1 MFKSY
6 FTIAWRNLKRNK
18 IYSTI
23 NVMGLS
29 LGLACAMLIILYA
42 LDELSYD
49 RFHANT
55 KNIYRI
61 TSNRINPDGSIAFKS
76 TSSGIF
82 QGPRFTANIPEIQSY
97 VRMQGAFRDMKLGR
111 EIVGRELFLVDP
123 AFFTIFSFPLK
134 AGNAKTALDDPQSI
148 VISEKLAKEQFG
160 NSNAMGKIIEIKKG
174 DAFQPYVVT
183 GVAPES
189 PQNSSIRF
197 DILLPLEVTDKA
209 KQDNDNWLN
218 FHLNTFVLLSDK
230 ADITAVE
237 RKMKAVFDKEA
248 GEALK
253 EFEEAM
259 GNKTTFEQ
267 MLQPLLKLHLDTEY
281 QANNGLKDASKPI
294 YSYILSGIA
303 LFILLIAC
311 INFVNLTIARSL
323 KRAKEIGIRKVV
335 GGERKQLIVQFLGE
349 SFLLCAVAFLLAILL
364 VQLALPTFN
373 QLANKVLS
381 LSYLLDARVVA
392 GYFALFIITALMAGF
407 YPALV
412 LSGFKPVKVLYSRFN
427 LSGKNYLQKSLVVLQ
442 FSLATLLIV
451 ATFAIYAQFSYLT
464 GKDLGYDD
472 TNVVFVEN
480 SNMKHGQ
487 ANLLREALL
496 SNPNILAVGLKN
508 GGREGTM
515 ARVNNTKEMGFD
527 FETIDAGYLPLY
539 KIPIIKGRNFS
550 PEFPGDSTRSMLV
563 NETFARKAGWADPLG
578 QVIDF
583 YYKNEKFTVVGVVK
597 DYHYRS
603 LNEEIGAQV
612 FTLQPKKDYGLACIK
627 IKPNSETVS
636 LQHIEATFKKI
647 FPLSPYVYKFKDL
660 ENARSYEAEAKWKQ
674 MMLFGAILTIF
685 ISSIGLFGLSVLS
698 AEKRKKEIGIRKVLG
713 ASVSGVVTTLSK
725 DFLKLVTIAMLVAMP
740 AAWYFANQWLQN
752 YAYRITLHWP
762 MFAVAGVLVIFIA
775 LATVSFQ
782 AFKAAMSNPVKAL
795 RSE

>member
-1 MFKSY
+1 
-6 FTIAWRNLKRNK
+6 
-18 IYSTI
+18 
-23 NVMGLS
+23 
-29 LGLACAMLIILYA
+29 
-42 LDELSYD
+42 
-49 RFHANT
+49 
-55 KNIYRI
+55 
-61 TSNRINPDGSIAFKS
+61 
-76 TSSGIF
+76 
-82 QGPRFTANIPEIQSY
+82 
-97 VRMQGAFRDMKLGR
+97 MQGAQKDFKLGN
-111 EIVGRELFLVDP
+111 EIVSRELFLVDP
-123 AFFTIFSFPLK
+123 AFFSIFSFPLK
-134 AGNAKTALDDPQSI
+134 AGDAKTALNDPQSI
-148 VISEKLAKEQFG
+148 VISEKMAKEQFG
-160 NSNAMGKIIEIKKG
+160 NENAMGKIIEIKKG
-174 DAFQPYVVT
+174 DAFEPYIVT

-197 DILLPLEVTDKA
+197 DILLPLVVTDKA
-209 KQDNDNWLN
+209 QQDKDNWLN
-218 FHLNTFVLLSDK
+218 FHLNTFVLLSGK
-230 ADITAVE
+230 SDIAAVE
-237 RKMKAVFDKEA
+237 KKMTGVFNREG

-253 EFEEAM
+253 EFAQAM
-259 GNKTTFEQ
+259 DDKTSFVQ
-267 MLQPLLKLHLDTEY
+267 MLQPLRKLHLDTEY
-281 QANNGLKDASKPI
+281 QANNGLKGASNPI

-335 GGERKQLIVQFLGE
+335 GGDRKQLIIQFLGE

-364 VQLALPTFN
+364 VQLTLPTFN

-392 GYFALFIITALMAGF
+392 GYIALFMITALMAGF

-451 ATFAIYAQFSYLT
+451 ATFAIYAQFDYLT
-464 GKDLGYDD
+464 SKELGYDD
-472 TNVVFVEN
+472 SNVVFIEN
-480 SNMKHGQ
+480 RGMKHDK
-487 ANLLREALL
+487 AKLLKETLL

-515 ARVNNTKEMGFD
+515 ARVNDKTEMGFD
-527 FETIDAGYLPLY
+527 FETIDAGYLPLL
-539 KIPIIKGRNFS
+539 KVPIVKGRNFS
-550 PEFPGDSTRSMLV
+550 PEIPGDSTKSMLV
-563 NETFARKAGWADPLG
+563 NEAFARKAGWKDPVG

-583 YYKNEKFTVVGVVK
+583 YYKNEKFNVVGVVK

-612 FTLQPKKDYGLACIK
+612 FTLQPKKDYGLAFIK
-627 IKPNSETVS
+627 IKPGSETAS
-636 LQHIEATFKKI
+636 LQHIQAAFKKI
-647 FPLSPYVYKFKDL
+647 FPLNPYIYKFKDL
-660 ENARSYEAEAKWKQ
+660 ENRRAYEAEAKWKQ

-698 AEKRKKEIGIRKVLG
+698 AEKRTKEIGIRKVLG
-713 ASVSGVVTTLSK
+713 ASVGGVVTTLSK
-725 DFLKLVTIAMLVAMP
+725 DFLKLVTIAMFIAMP
-740 AAWYFANQWLQN
+740 AAWYFASQWLEN
-752 YAYRITLHWP
+752 YAYRIDLSWP
-762 MFAVAGVLVIFIA
+762 MFAIAGTLVIFIA

-782 AFKAAMSNPVKAL
+782 AVKAAMASPVKAL

>member
-1 MFKSY
+1 MFKNY
-6 FTIAWRNLKRNK
+6 FKIALRNLARNRV
-18 IYSTI
+18 YSTI
-23 NVMGLS
+23 NIMGLS
-29 LGLACAMLIILYA
+29 LGLACAMLIILYTK
-42 LDELSYD
+42 DELSFD

-55 KNIYRI
+55 ENIYRI
-61 TSNRINPDGSIAFKS
+61 TSNRVGPDGDIKFRS

-82 QGPRFTANIPEIQSY
+82 QGPRFTANIPEIKSY
-97 VRMQGAFRDMKLGR
+97 VRMQGAQKDFKLGN
-111 EIVGRELFLVDP
+111 EIVSRELFLVDP
-123 AFFTIFSFPLK
+123 AFFSIFSFPLK
-134 AGNAKTALDDPQSI
+134 AGDAKTALNDPQSI
-148 VISEKLAKEQFG
+148 VISEKMAKEQFG
-160 NSNAMGKIIEIKKG
+160 NENAMGKIIEIKKG
-174 DAFQPYVVT
+174 DAFEPYIVT

-197 DILLPLEVTDKA
+197 DILLPLVVTDKA
-209 KQDNDNWLN
+209 QQDKDNWLN
-218 FHLNTFVLLSDK
+218 FHLNTFVLLSGK
-230 ADITAVE
+230 SDIAAVE
-237 RKMKAVFDKEA
+237 KKMTGVFNREG

-253 EFEEAM
+253 EFAQAM
-259 GNKTTFEQ
+259 DDKTSFVQ
-267 MLQPLLKLHLDTEY
+267 MLQPLRKLHLDTEY
-281 QANNGLKDASKPI
+281 QANNGLKGASNPI

-335 GGERKQLIVQFLGE
+335 GGDRKQLIIQFLGE

-364 VQLALPTFN
+364 VQLTLPTFN

-392 GYFALFIITALMAGF
+392 GYIALFMITALMAGF

-451 ATFAIYAQFSYLT
+451 ATFAIYAQFDYLT
-464 GKDLGYDD
+464 SKELGYDD
-472 TNVVFVEN
+472 SNVVFIEN
-480 SNMKHGQ
+480 RGMKHDK
-487 ANLLREALL
+487 AKLLKETLL

-515 ARVNNTKEMGFD
+515 ARVNDKTEMGFD
-527 FETIDAGYLPLY
+527 FETIDAGYLPLL
-539 KIPIIKGRNFS
+539 KVPIVKGRNFS
-550 PEFPGDSTRSMLV
+550 PEIPGDSTKSMLV
-563 NETFARKAGWADPLG
+563 NEAFARKAGWKDPVG

-583 YYKNEKFTVVGVVK
+583 YYKNEKFNVVGVVK

-612 FTLQPKKDYGLACIK
+612 FTLQPKKDYGLAFIK
-627 IKPNSETVS
+627 IKPGSETAS
-636 LQHIEATFKKI
+636 LQHIQAAFKKI
-647 FPLSPYVYKFKDL
+647 FPLNPYIYKFKDL
-660 ENARSYEAEAKWKQ
+660 ENRRAYEAEAKWKQ

-698 AEKRKKEIGIRKVLG
+698 AEKRTKEIGIRKVLG
-713 ASVSGVVTTLSK
+713 ASVGGVVTTLSK
-725 DFLKLVTIAMLVAMP
+725 DFLKLVTIAMFIAMP
-740 AAWYFANQWLQN
+740 AAWYFASQWLEN
-752 YAYRITLHWP
+752 YAYRIDLSWP
-762 MFAVAGVLVIFIA
+762 MFAIAGTLVIFIA

-782 AFKAAMSNPVKAL
+782 AVKAAMASPVKAL